1 MRHDQCRDLCSGSVP
16 TPKSPDIMTSED
28 QLLVYHI
35 PFTRSE
41 RVVWLLEEIGVP
53 YALHRLSYRGGD
65 LRKAEFLGINPF
77 GMVPTI
83 AVGPAVIRETGAIF
97 EYILRR
103 FNNGLTVGPDSEGYL
118 TYLTWLHSIEA
129 TVIQPLVSRI
139 MHTEVLP
146 EAERLP
152 EVARRSLGVW
162 LRYLRI
168 IDQALANRAFA
179 CGEHFT
185 AVDVLLGHALR
196 LAQESALFPAEF
208 AGSRSYFDRLTQRAA
223 YQRMLGA

>member
-1 MRHDQCRDLCSGSVP
+1 MSADDR
-16 TPKSPDIMTSED
+16 
-28 QLLVYHI
+28 LLVYHI

-53 YALHRLSYRGGD
+53 FAVHRLSYRGGD
-65 LRKAEFLGINPF
+65 LRKADFLAINPF

-83 AVGPAVIRETGAIF
+83 AVGSAVIRETGAIF

-103 FNNGLTVGPDSEGYL
+103 FENGLTVGPASEGYL

-129 TVIQPLVSRI
+129 TVIQPLVSCI

-152 EVARRSLGVW
+152 ELARRSLGVW
-162 LRYLRI
+162 LRHLQI
-168 IDQALANRAFA
+168 IDQALANRAFV
-179 CGEHFT
+179 CGEQFT
-185 AVDVLLGHALR
+185 AADVLLGHALR
-196 LAQESALFPAEF
+196 LAHESALIPAEF
-208 AGSRSYFDRLTQRAA
+208 AASRSYFDRLTQREA
-223 YQRMLGA
+223 YQRMLAA